1 MWSNISETKPNTFY
15 PIKNGFVYN
24 FNISTTVDDYYYCET
39 DTIKEKT
46 FEECLKVRNT
56 DNLSELEYQELVD
69 DINADLGLI
78 PRKTKL
84 EILINRKLDELDKY
98 DKSENVNIFYVN
110 NIPMWYDKY
119 DRVSLR
125 VSIEK
130 WKEEGKETIKLWND
144 YGCFELPCDTALNI
158 LNQIETYAFEC
169 YNTTMIHRQ
178 NIKNIQDEYSVDW
191 YDFKK
196 GYPDKLKFEL

>member
-1 MWSNISETKPNTFY
+1 MWTNISKTRPNTFY
-15 PIKNGFVYN
+15 PIKNGFVYT
-24 FNISTTVDDYYYCET
+24 FNISTTVDDYYQFEV

-46 FEECLKVRNT
+46 FEECLRVRNT

-84 EILINRKLDELDKY
+84 EILINRKLDEL
-98 DKSENVNIFYVN
+98 N
-110 NIPMWYDKY
+110 KY

-130 WKEEGKETIKLWND
+130 WKEEGRETIKLWNN

-169 YNTTMIHRQ
+169 YNNTMLHRQ
-178 NIKNIQDEYSVDW
+178 NILNIKDEMMVNN
-191 YDFKK
+191 YDITS
-196 GYPDKLKFEL
+196 GYPEKLKFEL

>member
-1 MWSNISETKPNTFY
+1 MWTNISETRPSTFY

-24 FNISTTVDDYYYCET
+24 FNISLTVDDYYYCET
-39 DTIKEKT
+39 DIIKEKT

-110 NIPMWYDKY
+110 DIPMWYDKY

>member
-1 MWSNISETKPNTFY
+1 MWTNISENKPNTFY
-15 PIKNGFVYN
+15 PYKNGFVYN
-24 FNISTTVDDYYYCET
+24 FNISTTIDGYYQYET
-39 DTIKEKT
+39 DNIKEKT
-46 FEECLKVRNT
+46 FEECLRVRNNDT
-56 DNLSELEYQELVD
+56 LNELQYQELVD